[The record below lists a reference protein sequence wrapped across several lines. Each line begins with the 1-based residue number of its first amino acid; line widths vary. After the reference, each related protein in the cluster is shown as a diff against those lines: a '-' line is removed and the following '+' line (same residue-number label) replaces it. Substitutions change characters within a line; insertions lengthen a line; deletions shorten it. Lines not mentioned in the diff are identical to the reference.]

1 MYYLSTVIDKLV
13 SADGDVRRADR
24 HHAVQRAAR
33 AKRTHGEP
41 GAASASAQG
50 LSLAGTTAG

>member
-24 HHAVQRAAR
+24 HHAVQRSAR
-33 AKRTHGEP
+33 VKRTHGEP
-41 GAASASAQG
+41 GAGSTSARD
-50 LSLAGTTAG
+50 